1 MPRKRTRETPQN
13 PPLRFSLEAPDRPAV
28 PVVLRGRLA
37 AGVRKVAAETGTP
50 LEETFARLLREGLAR
65 VTS

>member
-1 MPRKRTRETPQN
+1 MGRKRTRKTPQN

-28 PVVLRGRLA
+28 PVVLRGRTA
-37 AGVRKVAAETGTP
+37 AGVRAVASETGAP
-50 LEETFARLLREGLAR
+50 LAETFARLLREGLAR